1 MWSYPNLP
9 LSKVCTTEVIV
20 FILPLCVCVCVC
32 VCVVTEQS
40 PVINNNA
47 IHRLYRFLALE
58 THKLQASWT
67 LDLPDVQATI
77 VDETTPTLIL

>member
-1 MWSYPNLP
+1 M
-9 LSKVCTTEVIV
+9 
-20 FILPLCVCVCVC
+20 FILPLCVCGGGCVWCVC
-32 VCVVTEQS
+32 VGGWVVTEQL
-40 PVINNNA
+40 PVINNNT

-77 VDETTPTLIL
+77 VDETIPALIL

>member
-1 MWSYPNLP
+1 M
-9 LSKVCTTEVIV
+9 
-20 FILPLCVCVCVC
+20 CVWGGGGGGGGW
-32 VCVVTEQS
+32 VVTEQL
-40 PVINNNA
+40 PVINNT

-77 VDETTPTLIL
+77 VDETIPALIL